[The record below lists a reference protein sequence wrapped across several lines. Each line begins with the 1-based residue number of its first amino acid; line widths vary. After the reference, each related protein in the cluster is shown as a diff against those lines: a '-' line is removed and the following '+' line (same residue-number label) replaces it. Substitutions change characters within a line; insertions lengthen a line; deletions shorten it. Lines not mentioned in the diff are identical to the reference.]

1 MVSDYRGTLHCLSS
15 PHTDMLTGV
24 SFILPVQYYSIGAI
38 PTTVSLPFSSTLST
52 RFNTTEY
59 GDVRYDWDFG
69 DGNIL
74 SNTSSSDV
82 SHMYANPRFL
92 QLTLT
97 ANGFSTTVRN
107 IVTLR
112 VYQRE
117 LGSRTTV
124 LPETIASWKSAYY
137 A

>member
-1 MVSDYRGTLHCLSS
+1 MVTGAHSIASLPHT
-15 PHTDMLTGV
+15 HTDMLTGV

-38 PTTVSLPFSSTLST
+38 PTTVSLPFSSILST

-69 DGNIL
+69 DRNIL
-74 SNTSSSDV
+74 SNTSSSNV
-82 SHMYANPRFL
+82 SHIYTQPGSL

-97 ANGFSTTVRN
+97 AKGFSTTVRN
-107 IVTLR
+107 IVTLQI
-112 VYQRE
+112 YQRE

-124 LPETIASWKSAYY
+124 LPETLASWKLAY